1 MSLQEIADAVTA
13 FVREHP
19 GWTLPIVFL
28 LAFGESLCL
37 VSLILPAT
45 FMLAGIVSVLAAG
58 GTEFSELLP
67 AMAVAALGGALG
79 YATSY
84 WIGLYFKDSIGGI
97 WPFRT
102 HPRLIP
108 RGQRFFAKYG
118 FLGVFLGHFFG
129 PIRGVIPLAAGM
141 FNMNQAQFQI
151 ANVLSAILWAV
162 GVMAP
167 FFFLVGFKS
176 DVAMFVREHQWLV
189 AAAMFAIAFV
199 NAVPNLLFA
208 VPSLLMILGLA
219 AIHVFSGG
227 SILPLGLA
235 AAAGAFLGDLVFY
248 QAGARGHADFSTQRL
263 IDADPEDITDVRV
276 FLAKWGMA
284 GIVLSKFLGMRRCL
298 VPVIAGLDGMQLA
311 RFVPM
316 SALSSLVWATALLTP
331 IYFAPALLEW
341 LSAVTGISTGP
352 LTPPSAAAQS
362 R

>member
-1 MSLQEIADAVTA
+1 MSLQEIADAVTT

-37 VSLILPAT
+37 FSLILPAT
-45 FMLAGIVSVLAAG
+45 FILAGIVSVLAAG
-58 GTEFSELLP
+58 GAQFSELWP
-67 AMAVAALGGALG
+67 AMLVAAIGGSLG

-84 WIGLYFKDSIGGI
+84 WIGLAFKDNIRGI

-108 RGQRFFAKYG
+108 RGERFFAKYG

-141 FNMNQAQFQI
+141 FGMKQTQFQV
-151 ANVLSAILWAV
+151 ANVISAAIWAV

-167 FFFLVGFKS
+167 FFFLVGFKD
-176 DVAMFVREHQWLV
+176 DVAAFMRGHEWLV
-189 AAAMFAIAFV
+189 AAAIFVIAFV
-199 NAVPNLLFA
+199 NAIPNLLFA
-208 VPSLLMILGLA
+208 VPSLLLFIGLA

-227 SILPLGLA
+227 GILPLGLA
-235 AAAGAFLGDLVFY
+235 AAAGAFLGDLYFY
-248 QAGARGHADFSTQRL
+248 RAGAQGHADFTTQRL

-276 FLAKWGMA
+276 FLARTGPM
-284 GIVLSKFLGMRRCL
+284 GIITSKFLGMRRCL
-298 VPVIAGLDGMQLA
+298 VPVIAGLDGMQLG

-316 SALSSLVWATALLTP
+316 SALSCMIWAVVLLTP
-331 IYFAPALLEW
+331 IYFAPTVLEW
-341 LSAVTGISTGP
+341 LSGVTGISLGP
-352 LTPPSAAAQS
+352 LAPPSPAPAP
-362 R
+362 